1 MRKITIVLTLFAAA
15 LALPLQAG
23 VTLEGSTDALELVTS
38 STSAID
44 YACSWSNVTATAL
57 TTPGTTKGNIAAA
70 TTTTVIAAPAASNFR
85 HVRKCWFHNDAGGS
99 SNTLTVQIDVS
110 ATNRLLYAATLLAGE
125 ALSLTEDGDFIL
137 YDSTGQKKS
146 LLVTGGGTEATAL
159 RVTVANDS
167 TGVLS
172 VDDNGSAL
180 TVDAVN
186 LDIRDLTATDVVTVT
201 DGAGALN
208 VIVDSATLGTVTVSD
223 GAGAMNVIVD
233 SSALPSGAAT
243 SALQDGIIRDG
254 AGDTTQANVTT
265 GRLSVDG
272 SGVTQPVS
280 GTVTAAQATAS
291 SLNAE
296 VQGDAAHDATLS
308 GNPVLMGGASS
319 AAAPADVS
327 ADGEAVRAWHLRNG
341 ATATVVT
348 AAGAL
353 IGGDAANGLDVD
365 VTRSAL
371 PSGASTSALQDG
383 IIKDGTGDTTQANVA
398 SGKLS
403 VDPGT
408 VTVTAT
414 NLDVQIGGSD
424 TVTVAGNKTTNN
436 AAPGATNLGVLPAVA
451 EAAAPSF
458 TEGNQVGLSTN
469 LAGALRVTG
478 GGGGTE
484 YVTNAV
490 APADPTG
497 TTVVSERDDQLATL
511 TEIEGDWTNTRA
523 TSKGAL
529 WVAIPDTNGDPITSF
544 GGGTEY
550 NQGTVTT
557 DTDTLKMAGA
567 VRRDTAAVA
576 TGVIDGDRLALSTDS
591 VGRLRTTGA
600 DTTQPV
606 SGTVT
611 VTDGAGA
618 LNVIVDSGTTVVT
631 QPTATNLNAAVVGTG
646 TAGAPAGNILT
657 VQGVASMTKLLVT
670 PDSVALPANQS
681 VNVAQVAGT
690 NTVTGGVAGII
701 AVGGNVANAVAAT
714 ANPVPVGGIF
724 TTAPATLTTGQTA
737 TMQFTAAQ
745 NLKHDVTTIAGTAP
759 TTAGKLDV
767 KAADGDV
774 FVRQATATNLNAA
787 VVGTGTAGAP
797 AGNILTIQ
805 GVASMTKLL
814 VTPDS
819 VALPANQSVNVAQ
832 VAGTNTVTGGV
843 AGIIAVGGNVANAV
857 AATANPVPVGGIFT
871 TVPATLT
878 TGQTGTMQFTAA
890 QNIKTD
896 IATIAGTA
904 PTTAGMVDVKINQ
917 TTTANDV
924 DVVSQIPGT
933 GATNLG
939 KAEDSGHG
947 STDTGVM
954 ALAVQQQADGTP
966 TEFSATD
973 LDYSPISVDSF
984 GTMSGSLYMPWAWT
998 YHENSSSAL
1007 TDTTVHASCGA
1018 GLFNYIDTM
1027 TVSTGSATA
1036 LNVFIEDSTTTTI
1049 LGPYYLEAVAGRGF
1063 SVNYLPGKK
1072 QTTAATLISIT
1083 TSAAIAHGIDI
1094 QGHCGR

>member
-23 VTLEGSTDALELVTS
+23 VTLEGATDALELVTS

-44 YACSWSNVTATAL
+44 YTCSWSNVTATAL

-99 SNTLTVQIDVS
+99 SNTLTVQTDVS
-110 ATNRLLYAATLLAGE
+110 ATNRIMYAGTLLAGE

-137 YDSTGQKKS
+137 YDSTGLKKS
-146 LLVTGGGTEATAL
+146 VLVTGGGTEATAL

-172 VDDNGSAL
+172 VDDNGGLL
-180 TVDAVN
+180 TVDG
-186 LDIRDLTATDVVTVT
+186 TVTVT
-201 DGAGALN
+201 DGAGAL
-208 VIVDSATLGTVTVSD
+208 
-223 GAGAMNVIVD
+223 NVIVD

-243 SALQDGIIRDG
+243 SALQDGIIKDG

-308 GNPVLMGGASS
+308 GSPVLMGGASS

-341 ATATVVT
+341 AAATVVT

-365 VTRSAL
+365 VTRLPALVAGSANIGDVDVLTL
-371 PSGASTSALQDG
+371 PNVTLAAGTNTNEVVGDVADGAAVAGNPVLVGGQDG
-383 IIKDGTGDTTQANVA
+383 TLTQSLKTDSTGSLQ
-398 SGKLS
+398 
-403 VDPGT
+403 VDIESAPT
-408 VTVTAT
+408 ITVTAT

-436 AAPGATNLGVLPAVA
+436 AAPGATNVGVLPAVA

-458 TEGNQVGLSTN
+458 TEGNMVALSTN

-497 TTVVSERDDQLATL
+497 TTLVSERDDQLATL
-511 TEIEGDWTNTRA
+511 TEIEGDWTNARA

-550 NQGTVTT
+550 NQGTATS

-591 VGRLRTTGA
+591 AGRLRTTA
-600 DTTQPV
+600 VDTTQPV

-631 QPTATNLNAAVVGTG
+631 QGTAANLNAAVVGTG

-701 AVGGNVANAVAAT
+701 AVGGNIANAVAAT

-745 NLKHDVTTIAGTAP
+745 NQKNDITTIAGTAP
-759 TTAGKLDV
+759 TTAGFIDV
-767 KAADGDV
+767 KGADGNV

-787 VVGTGTAGAP
+787 VVGTGTAGTP

-832 VAGTNTVTGGV
+832 IAG
-843 AGIIAVGGNVANAV
+843 NA
-857 AATANPVPVGGIFT
+857 TS
-871 TVPATLT
+871 
-878 TGQTGTMQFTAA
+878 TAA
-890 QNIKTD
+890 S
-896 IATIAGTA
+896 GTQKV
-904 PTTAGMVDVKINQ
+904 G
-917 TTTANDV
+917 
-924 DVVSQIPGT
+924 VVGGT
-933 GATNLG
+933 GATLDAVIGVATAPTNQVVTGAVFTTTAPAPTTGQSMALQAEQAGNLRTF
-939 KAEDSGHG
+939 SGVALKTLAGWTSGTSVNATQDIFTLSGTGSVLLHLVQG
-947 STDTGVM
+947 STISAGAITFEVSYDNTNWVTIP
-954 ALAVQQQADGTP
+954 ADAV
-966 TEFSATD
+966 
-973 LDYSPISVDSF
+973 LDPASTSYAQISVPY
-984 GTMSGSLYMPWAWT
+984 TL
-998 YHENSSSAL
+998 
-1007 TDTTVHASCGA
+1007 VASTNKPFLLMGKGWQ
-1018 GLFNYIDTM
+1018 GLRIKLSTAI
-1027 TVSTGSATA
+1027 TGSATVTPNYA
-1036 LNVFIEDSTTTTI
+1036 LLDYEPAKTVLTLSTTPT
-1049 LGPYYLEAVAGRGF
+1049 GNG
-1063 SVNYLPGKK
+1063 
-1072 QTTAATLISIT
+1072 TAAGKSVV
-1083 TSAAIAHGIDI
+1083 
-1094 QGHCGR
+1094 